1 MNAAECR
8 QLGETHLESPKNHCH
23 SGQYFSLVGEGKK
36 NVFPLLAC
44 SILDLQV
51 ATACAHTRLAL
62 GAPSLVPDWYVLLSG
77 GCRAP
82 CRLSQR

>member
-8 QLGETHLESPKNHCH
+8 QLGESIWSPLKIILIQG
-23 SGQYFSLVGEGKK
+23 STLTLQVWGGK

-51 ATACAHTRLAL
+51 ETARAHTRLGLKAMFHYM
-62 GAPSLVPDWYVLLSG
+62 PN
-77 GCRAP
+77 
-82 CRLSQR
+82 